1 MAEHAGH
8 ILVAHDNTLELDL
21 LSRHLE
27 QAGYTV
33 KTSPNGQGVLT
44 AIEEQAFDAVVL
56 EMMMPEIDGFDILHQ
71 IRMHHPAN
79 RLPVI
84 LITAKTDSEAIVA
97 AFKVGANDYVRKPI
111 DLRVLQARLSA
122 HIGRKAMQDE
132 LIRTNQALE
141 ERVRERT
148 GLLESKEAHL
158 RALLETIPNAII
170 SIGTDGLIR
179 SMNQNAEKMFG
190 ILEQDAIGLNISNFM
205 DSPHAEYHDTYLRNY
220 IETGQGAG
228 IIGNSPRQVPA
239 KRSGGKVFPAELSV
253 GELKTE
259 DEHLFVG
266 VLRDVSDRV
275 EIESQLRQFQKME
288 AVGRL
293 TGGVAH
299 DFNNLLTV
307 IMGNLQLLER
317 TLQSDEKSLFRLN
330 KVMSA
335 AKSGADLTRRLLTF
349 SRQQVLEIQA
359 VDINEVV
366 REMEQMLFRTMGEDI
381 LISTSL
387 SQTPCIGRTDQN
399 QLENALLNLCIN
411 ARDAMP
417 DGGRL
422 TLETQCRH
430 LDQAYA
436 YRHLELQPGDYVEI
450 AVTDTGM
457 GIPADIK
464 EHIFEPFF
472 TTKHSGKGTGLG
484 LSTIFGFMKQSG
496 GHVNVYS
503 EPGLG
508 STFKLLVPAAHPAT
522 DQPSS
527 QKSDAEPKTIAA
539 TVLVVEDDDG
549 VRELAVSVL
558 RGAGFTVIE
567 AVTGVEGLKA
577 FQTHPEIDMVFSD
590 VIMPGGMSGPEMV
603 EKIFEVRPDIPVLF
617 ASGYAEQALKNRE
630 TLLEH
635 AAFLAKPYFASELPM
650 RIRRMMEKS
659 DDK

>member
-1 MAEHAGH
+1 M
-8 ILVAHDNTLELDL
+8 
-21 LSRHLE
+21 
-27 QAGYTV
+27 
-33 KTSPNGQGVLT
+33 
-44 AIEEQAFDAVVL
+44 
-56 EMMMPEIDGFDILHQ
+56 
-71 IRMHHPAN
+71 N
-79 RLPVI
+79 R
-84 LITAKTDSEAIVA
+84 
-97 AFKVGANDYVRKPI
+97 G
-111 DLRVLQARLSA
+111 
-122 HIGRKAMQDE
+122 
-132 LIRTNQALE
+132 
-141 ERVRERT
+141 
-148 GLLESKEAHL
+148 
-158 RALLETIPNAII
+158 
-170 SIGTDGLIR
+170 
-179 SMNQNAEKMFG
+179 AEKMFG
-190 ILEQDAIGLNISNFM
+190 ISAQESIGLNISTFM
-205 DSPHAEYHDTYLRNY
+205 DSPHAEYHDAYLRNY
-220 IETGQGAG
+220 LETGQAAG
-228 IIGNSPRQVPA
+228 IIGGAPRQVPA
-239 KRSGGKVFPAELSV
+239 KRRNGEVFPAELSV

-259 DEHLFVG
+259 NEHLFVG
-266 VLRDVSDRV
+266 VLRDITEKV
-275 EIESQLRQFQKME
+275 ETESQLRQFQKME

-317 TLQSDEKSLFRLN
+317 TIQGDEKSLSRLS

-335 AKSGADLTRRLLTF
+335 AKSGADLTRRLLSF

-381 LISTSL
+381 TISTLL
-387 SQTPCIGRTDQN
+387 STAPCIGRTDKN

-417 DGGRL
+417 NGGCL
-422 TLETQCRH
+422 TLETQWRH
-430 LDQAYA
+430 LDEAYA
-436 YRHLELQPGDYVEI
+436 HRHLELQGGDYVEI
-450 AVTDTGM
+450 AVTDTGT
-457 GIPADIK
+457 GIPADIT
-464 EHIFEPFF
+464 EQIFEPFF

-496 GHVNVYS
+496 GHINVYS

-522 DQPSS
+522 DQPGTQSAAA
-527 QKSDAEPKTIAA
+527 AEPKNVKA

-549 VRELAVSVL
+549 VRDLAVSVL

-603 EKIFEVRPDIPVLF
+603 EKIFEIRPDIPVLF
-617 ASGYAEQALKNRE
+617 ASGYAEHALKNRE

-635 AAFLAKPYFASELPM
+635 AEFLAKPYFASELPL
-650 RIRRMMEKS
+650 RIRRMMERPNEP
-659 DDK
+659 